1 MTVLETRTA
10 YRQWALGEER
20 PLKTPHGEWIVNPGA
35 EFLAQP

>member
-10 YRQWALGEER
+10 HREWASGEER